1 MDDVPWRIE
10 LLLLTRAMGVPS
22 VVSTHTD
29 ITHMNAFKG
38 TVKLVWKIHLLS
50 THLATVHATVSRVF
64 GDQMRKMYQVPI
76 DAIWPPIL
84 WSQEFKSEPSVWE
97 EQAAATRAIWLEK
110 LGAQGCVPKAIM
122 LFAGRW
128 SSEKRIHLL
137 WEAVPRD
144 CALVIVGDGTS
155 EYCQTVLN
163 AGPVSGRPNVLPM
176 RKMLSGKELRVAYAA
191 CDLFLSASNFETLGN
206 TVIEAMCSGTPCALQ
221 PAQGHLEF
229 VVDKKNSWF
238 VDYDDTVQARATLSQ
253 IVAGGLDGKAL
264 ETVLPDLAPL
274 GKKFRTGNFAQD
286 FDEVVLHKAL
296 APQSRGVF
304 GWLLEIV
311 KRVCAMVTCF
321 ILFFIWRGFT
331 RYAFI
336 TSREPQFEVLGQ
348 LGGAVDDKLCSSV
361 WTLPCMR
368 RPYNNV
374 KEFLAW
380 ISGCRDASRTAVAEP
395 ASPRAAA
402 RQAADATDYE
412 SHYKSARRRNSAVL
426 DVFQAGAGVSLSE
439 NPGVLTR
446 PARRLAQRAQQAM
459 DKLNYTEI
467 KGRACRIM
475 WNNKQRARVKGA
487 PEANV
492 FVKNLD
498 ASIDSRSLYD
508 TFSIFGN
515 ILSAKV
521 STDAQGNSRGY
532 GFVQY
537 ESVDAATQAIER
549 VNGMLIGGR
558 TVFVGPF
565 LKREMNQEEVE
576 GEGNPCSL
584 YVKNIPGDWDDAKVN
599 ELFAPFGELESSLIV
614 NGGRSER
621 RYGFVNFKDP
631 ECATKAVEALHGKDL
646 RTEEEK
652 KEAE

>member
-1 MDDVPWRIE
+1 MKALVVVQCFPPLLKNAGGVSKRYFTLCRALIDGLGWQVTLMTPVNVNFSQEPDIQRWLEQGSLVHLAARGVRCHSATDGVAVFLDLFSFVNAGALLKELVFFPGRYDCVFMDDVPWRIE

-380 ISGCRDASRTAVAEP
+380 ISGCRDASRTVVAEP

-426 DVFQAGAGVSLSE
+426 DVFQAGAG
-439 NPGVLTR
+439 GVGTPSKR
-446 PARRLAQRAQQAM
+446 P
-459 DKLNYTEI
+459 
-467 KGRACRIM
+467 
-475 WNNKQRARVKGA
+475 
-487 PEANV
+487 
-492 FVKNLD
+492 
-498 ASIDSRSLYD
+498 
-508 TFSIFGN
+508 
-515 ILSAKV
+515 
-521 STDAQGNSRGY
+521 
-532 GFVQY
+532 
-537 ESVDAATQAIER
+537 
-549 VNGMLIGGR
+549 R
-558 TVFVGPF
+558 T
-565 LKREMNQEEVE
+565 
-576 GEGNPCSL
+576 
-584 YVKNIPGDWDDAKVN
+584 
-599 ELFAPFGELESSLIV
+599 
-614 NGGRSER
+614 
-621 RYGFVNFKDP
+621 
-631 ECATKAVEALHGKDL
+631 T
-646 RTEEEK
+646 
-652 KEAE
+652 